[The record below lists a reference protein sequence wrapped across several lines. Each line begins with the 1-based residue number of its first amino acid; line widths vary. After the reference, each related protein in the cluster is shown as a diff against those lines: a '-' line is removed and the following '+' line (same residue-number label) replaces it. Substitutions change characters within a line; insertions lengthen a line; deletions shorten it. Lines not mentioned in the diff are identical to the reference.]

1 MIRLVTLALLPGL
14 QEVGLERSVEALV
27 DFAAQVLRVVM
38 EKKWSHDKAY
48 QEAVRR
54 LGWGRLKGLKPKTL
68 YRVSRSIV
76 SNYYLL
82 RYAEERI
89 YGARGGARRLAR
101 LWLLLRG
108 DEAVKLQPELETGVE
123 RLRRRLLKQMPRRIE
138 SIEELLEG
146 LSGVDLLA
154 VKYSYPRWFVERFV
168 ALLGV
173 DEAERL
179 LAALNEEVWW
189 IRVNTLKTDVDT
201 IVEKLEE
208 KGVFVRRDKD
218 LPYMLR
224 VVDYSEPLH
233 HLEEMWRGEIVFQD
247 KASALVVEALEP
259 QPGDYIVDFAAAP
272 GIKATLAAMLTE
284 NRVNMVLLD
293 VSRERVKRMMR
304 VLRLYGVDLTRVHVA
319 VVDSR
324 LWWSPRQPPKI
335 LLDAPCSSSG
345 AVGKDPAIKM
355 HLEDYS
361 WVERFTRLQSEL
373 LSNATTQAER
383 VIYATCSLLPEEGE
397 EHIVRKGY
405 TLEDSGIPGE
415 PGYRAYGD
423 AVSRARRLLPHLHE
437 TQGFFIARIASRL
450 S

>member
-1 MIRLVTLALLPGL
+1 MGI
-14 QEVGLERSVEALV
+14 EKSVEALV
-27 DFAAQVLRVVM
+27 DFAAHVLRVVM
-38 EKKWSHDKAY
+38 EKRWSHDKAY

-54 LGWGRLKGLKPKTL
+54 LGWRRLQGLKPKTL

-76 SNYYLL
+76 SDYYLL
-82 RYAEERI
+82 RYAEERV
-89 YGARGGARRLAR
+89 YGARGGSRRLAR

-108 DEAVKLQPELETGVE
+108 EEAVKLQPELESGVE
-123 RLRRRLLKQMPRRIE
+123 RLRRRLLRQMPRRVE
-138 SIEELLEG
+138 SVDELLEG
-146 LSGVDLLA
+146 LEGVDLLA

-168 ALLGV
+168 SLLGYS
-173 DEAERL
+173 EAERL

-201 IVEKLEE
+201 IVERLEE

-247 KASALVVEALEP
+247 KASALVVEALGP

-272 GIKATLAAMLTE
+272 GIKATLIAMLTE
-284 NRVNMVLLD
+284 NKVDMVLLD

-304 VLRLYGVDLTRVHVA
+304 VLRLYGVDLSRVHVA

-324 LWWSPRQPPKI
+324 FWWSPRQPPKI

-345 AVGKDPAIKM
+345 AIGKDPAIKM

-361 WVERFTRLQSEL
+361 WVERFVRLQSEL
-373 LSNATTQAER
+373 LANAVTQAER
-383 VIYATCSLLPEEGE
+383 VVYATCSLLPEEGE

-405 TLEDSGIPGE
+405 ELEEPGIPGE
-415 PGYRAYGD
+415 PGYRVYGE
-423 AVSRARRLLPHLHE
+423 AVARARRLMPHVHE
-437 TQGFFIARIASRL
+437 TQGFFIARLVSPLARV
-450 S
+450 